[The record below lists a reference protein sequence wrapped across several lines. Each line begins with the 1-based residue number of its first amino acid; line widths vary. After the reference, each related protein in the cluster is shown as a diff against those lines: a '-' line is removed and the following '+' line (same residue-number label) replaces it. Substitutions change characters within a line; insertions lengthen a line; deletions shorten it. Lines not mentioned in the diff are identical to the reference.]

1 MKRESSFENNELTI
15 ISSGVIFEGKM
26 KCNGNIRVDGAIV
39 GDIDAKGNITVGT
52 NGKVKGEIN
61 AKDITVGGRVEGIV
75 KAENK
80 VILEAKSNL
89 KGELFSKILVIA
101 AGAVFDGTS
110 KMTSS
115 GKIPIKTP
123 QTLNI
128 K

>member
-1 MKRESSFENNELTI
+1 MKRENSFENNELTI
-15 ISSGVIFEGKM
+15 ISSGVVFEGKM
-26 KCNGNIRVDGAIV
+26 KCNGNIRVDGAII

-61 AKDITVGGRVEGIV
+61 AKDITIGGKVEGIV
-75 KAENK
+75 RAESK
-80 VILEAKSNL
+80 VILEAKSSL
-89 KGELFSKILVIA
+89 KGELITKILVIA
-101 AGAVFDGTS
+101 AGALFDGTS

-115 GKIPIKTP
+115 EKIPIKTP